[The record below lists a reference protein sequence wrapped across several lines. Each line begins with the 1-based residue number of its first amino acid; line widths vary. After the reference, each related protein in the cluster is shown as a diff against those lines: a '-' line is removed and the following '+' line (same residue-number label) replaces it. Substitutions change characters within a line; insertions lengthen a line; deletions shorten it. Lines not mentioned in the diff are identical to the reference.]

1 MKDKTLRLVDRT
13 SKVEDRTHKLMDRI
27 NKMKDSPP
35 FQPRILYLNDR
46 VFKLKGQPLK
56 MQEEPAK
63 CWILLRV
70 AYTLNS
76 LTRLRKLSA
85 CWASSVAAA
94 LISCMDAE
102 PCVAAAAEVTVL
114 AADCSA

>member
-1 MKDKTLRLVDRT
+1 MDRT
-13 SKVEDRTHKLMDRI
+13 SKVEDKTHRSMDRS
-27 NKMKDSPP
+27 KTKDSPP
-35 FQPRILYLNDR
+35 FQQRILYLNDR
-46 VFKLKGQPLK
+46 IFKLKGQPLK

-70 AYTLNS
+70 TYTLNS